1 MRWMYSDIVYLRVSS
16 EGLKLLKVVRI
27 LSQPHLHNIFTGSA
41 LNRFKIGKKVLNMSK
56 KRIKPCQT

>member
-1 MRWMYSDIVYLRVSS
+1 MYSDIVYLRVSS

-41 LNRFKIGKKVLNMSK
+41 LKCFKIGEKQLNMTHN
-56 KRIKPCQT
+56 RNNTCQT

>member
-41 LNRFKIGKKVLNMSK
+41 LKCFKRGEKQLNMTHN
-56 KRIKPCQT
+56 RNNIWQI

>member
-1 MRWMYSDIVYLRVSS
+1 MYSDIVYLRVSS

-41 LNRFKIGKKVLNMSK
+41 LKCLKRGEKQLNMTHN
-56 KRIKPCQT
+56 RNNIWQI